1 MPKNPIDVLILN
13 PRDLAASQFDVIGSR
28 SVLSAS
34 VVECQTCDRE
44 VASSNLTLGYF
55 ASRSTQPSIP
65 SGLINEYL
73 LQLGRQRQ
81 VYLIPLADETQG
93 NTVINLDNACY
104 I

>member
-1 MPKNPIDVLILN
+1 
-13 PRDLAASQFDVIGSR
+13 
-28 SVLSAS
+28 
-34 VVECQTCDRE
+34 
-44 VASSNLTLGYF
+44 
-55 ASRSTQPSIP
+55 
-65 SGLINEYL
+65 LINEYL